1 MTRLTKFP
9 LLLLL
14 AVLVAGVFSS
24 CGSRRQEKV
33 ILPADFKGPK
43 ELSRLYGVRL
53 TPDDNIY
60 LYNAGAHW
68 LGVPH
73 RMGGLTKRGVDC
85 SGFVTIIYREVYG
98 KQLARSAA
106 DMLKHD
112 CKRVRRG
119 KLREGDLVFFR
130 TGRGRKRVPN
140 HVGIYLKNGRFIHTS
155 TSRGVMV
162 SSLSEPYYERTWICG
177 GRVK

>member
-1 MTRLTKFP
+1 MPYRRINYICI
-9 LLLLL
+9 
-14 AVLVAGVFSS
+14 FSILFLILCS
-24 CGSRRQEKV
+24 CGSRKKDKV
-33 ILPADFKGPK
+33 VLPADFKGPK

-98 KQLARSAA
+98 KELSRSARE
-106 DMLKHD
+106 MLSKD
-112 CKRVRRG
+112 CKKVSRS
-119 KLREGDLVFFR
+119 KLKEGDLVFFR
-130 TGRGRKRVPN
+130 TESGRKKIPN
-140 HVGIYLKNGRFIHTS
+140 HVGIYLKNGKFIHTS

-162 SSLSEPYYERTWICG
+162 SSLSEPYYARTWICG
-177 GRVK
+177 GRVKQ

>member
-1 MTRLTKFP
+1 MPDRRINYICI
-9 LLLLL
+9 
-14 AVLVAGVFSS
+14 FSILFLILCS
-24 CGSRRQEKV
+24 CGSRKKDKV
-33 ILPADFKGPK
+33 VLPADFKGPK

-98 KQLARSAA
+98 KELSRSARE
-106 DMLKHD
+106 MLSKD
-112 CKRVRRG
+112 CKKVSRS
-119 KLREGDLVFFR
+119 KLKEGDLVFFR
-130 TGRGRKRVPN
+130 TGNGRRKIPN
-140 HVGIYLKNGRFIHTS
+140 HVGIYLKNGKFIHTS

-162 SSLSEPYYERTWICG
+162 SSLSEPYYARTWICG
-177 GRVK
+177 GRVKQ